1 MCIADQDMV
10 LAVCKNVCTNYKRG
24 RRGRWRNSS
33 WYPNIGKIRTS
44 LLEPTLAYM
53 EATHWQISWF
63 FVLGGM
69 LEQILADMVAEN
81 TNVLQQTPNVGLSI
95 LSMTLSVIQFL
106 LIIRSDIPMVYE
118 FEWCSFLDTLSHLVS
133 IINNE
138 RRLHLEVTE
147 LHWMYF

>member
-1 MCIADQDMV
+1 
-10 LAVCKNVCTNYKRG
+10 
-24 RRGRWRNSS
+24 
-33 WYPNIGKIRTS
+33 
-44 LLEPTLAYM
+44 
-53 EATHWQISWF
+53 
-63 FVLGGM
+63 M